1 MKWLYYSN
9 KIKFQEIKSLKGLVV
24 EKRED
29 NTLSLKINQIL
40 TKCVSE
46 DSLRF
51 SHWQFLV
58 YTILSHALSHL
69 IFSTSREAREGST
82 DEEIAFQT

>member
-1 MKWLYYSN
+1 MKRLYYSN
-9 KIKFQEIKSLKGLVV
+9 KIKFQEIKSLKGLVE

-29 NTLSLKINQIL
+29 NTLSLKIDQIL

-51 SHWQFLV
+51 SHWQFLD
-58 YTILSHALSHL
+58 YTILSHALSYL
-69 IFSTSREAREGST
+69 IFSTSREAREGSK
-82 DEEIAFQT
+82 DEEMASQT